1 MRKQEKILMS
11 KNIIFKVIV
20 CFIITIL
27 LSTSCSNI
35 IVATTNEIDNKEQ
48 AIQKENENIQ
58 INNKKELNDSEQK
71 TINANEEKPQNMEK
85 LQTQNENESTNNDI
99 GKSILASDT
108 ILGEEAKISSAQI
121 IERKTGIGP
130 FDENDEAGNDSSES
144 NNIVRSFD
152 KITWT
157 VECTMVLKDSSDKK
171 SYRGGVVE
179 VKAELPNTCSNV
191 VKWDL
196 TSMAWAQNATVSKDG
211 RIFTA
216 QYQMKTSEV
225 TVPGKQTLGFCLDVL
240 NAQHGLEISP
250 EFTIGVLGNSD
261 SEKYKIKNVDVVYV
275 SAAPKYNI
283 VLQSNKAL
291 QNKVEVDLGEGE
303 VPRKNVWI
311 WNNARII

>member
-11 KNIIFKVIV
+11 RNIIFKIIV

-35 IVATTNEIDNKEQ
+35 IVATTNEINNKEQ
-48 AIQKENENIQ
+48 AIQKDNEDTQ
-58 INNKKELNDSEQK
+58 VNNKKELNDNEQK
-71 TINANEEKPQNMEK
+71 TIDASEEVEVQNIKK
-85 LQTQNENESTNNDI
+85 LQTQNENNDI

-157 VECTMVLKDSSDKK
+157 VECTMVLKDSSDQK

-216 QYQMKTSEV
+216 KYQMKTSEV

-250 EFTIGVLGNSD
+250 KFTIGVLGNSD

>member
-1 MRKQEKILMS
+1 MRKQEKILTS
-11 KNIIFKVIV
+11 KNIIFK
-20 CFIITIL
+20 ITICFMITII
-27 LSTSCSNI
+27 LSTSCTNI

-157 VECTMVLKDSSDKK
+157 VECTMVLKDSSDQK

-216 QYQMKTSEV
+216 KYQMKTSEV
-225 TVPGKQTLGFCLDVL
+225 TVPGKQTLGFSLDVL

-250 EFTIGVLGNSD
+250 KFTVGLLGNSND
-261 SEKYKIKNVDVVYV
+261 EKYKIENVDAVYV

-283 VLQSNKAL
+283 VLQNNKAL
-291 QNKVEVDLGEGE
+291 QNNVEVDLGEGE

>member
-1 MRKQEKILMS
+1 MSKQEKILTS
-11 KNIIFKVIV
+11 KNIIFK
-20 CFIITIL
+20 ITICFMITII
-27 LSTSCSNI
+27 LSTSCTNI

-85 LQTQNENESTNNDI
+85 LQTQN
-99 GKSILASDT
+99 
-108 ILGEEAKISSAQI
+108 AQI

-157 VECTMVLKDSSDKK
+157 VECTMVLKDSSDQK

-216 QYQMKTSEV
+216 KYQMKTSEV

-250 EFTIGVLGNSD
+250 KFTIGVLGNSD

>member
-1 MRKQEKILMS
+1 MGNRQKILTL
-11 KNIIFKVIV
+11 KNIIFDFIV

-27 LSTSCSNI
+27 LSTSCPTI
-35 IVATTNEIDNKEQ
+35 IVATSDEINNKEQ
-48 AIQKENENIQ
+48 NIQMNRVLENEF
-58 INNKKELNDSEQK
+58 LH
-71 TINANEEKPQNMEK
+71 
-85 LQTQNENESTNNDI
+85 TQNENKSTNNDI
-99 GKSILASDT
+99 GKSILVSDT

-121 IERKTGIGP
+121 IQRKTGIGP

-157 VECTMVLKDSSDKK
+157 VECTMALKDSSDQK
-171 SYRGGVVE
+171 SYRGGIIE

-196 TSMAWAQNATVSKDG
+196 TSMAWAQNATVSADG

-225 TVPGKQTLGFCLDVL
+225 TVPGKQTLEFVLDVL
-240 NAQHGLEISP
+240 NAKNSLGISP
-250 EFTIGVLGNSD
+250 EFTIGLLGNSD
-261 SEKYKIKNVDVVYV
+261 NEKYKIKNVDTVYV

-283 VLQSNKAL
+283 VLQNNKAL
-291 QNKVEVDLGEGE
+291 QNNVEVDLGEGK

>member
-11 KNIIFKVIV
+11 RNIIFKIIV
-20 CFIITIL
+20 CSIITIL

-35 IVATTNEIDNKEQ
+35 IVATTNEINNKEQ
-48 AIQKENENIQ
+48 AIQKDNEDTQ
-58 INNKKELNDSEQK
+58 VNNKKEMNDNEQK
-71 TINANEEKPQNMEK
+71 TIDANEEVEVQNIKK
-85 LQTQNENESTNNDI
+85 LQTQNENNDI
-99 GKSILASDT
+99 GKSILVSDT

-121 IERKTGIGP
+121 IQRKTGIGP

-157 VECTMVLKDSSDKK
+157 VECTMVLKDSSDQK

-196 TSMAWAQNATVSKDG
+196 TSMAWAQNATVSADG

-225 TVPGKQTLGFCLDVL
+225 TVPRKQTLGFSLDVL

-250 EFTIGVLGNSD
+250 KFTVGLLGNSND
-261 SEKYKIKNVDVVYV
+261 EKYKIENVDAVYV

-283 VLQSNKAL
+283 VLQNNKAL
-291 QNKVEVDLGEGE
+291 QNNVEVDLGEGK